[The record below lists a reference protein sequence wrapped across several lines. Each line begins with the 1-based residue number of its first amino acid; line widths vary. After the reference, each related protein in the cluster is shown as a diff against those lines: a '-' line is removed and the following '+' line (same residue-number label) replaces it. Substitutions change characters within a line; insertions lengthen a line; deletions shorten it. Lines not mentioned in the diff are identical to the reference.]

1 MNNIDFF
8 DINEF
13 NYLFLI
19 KIAILTY
26 IFLQIYAIYKLK
38 RYLIFFVVKIIEFYL
53 IHQIF
58 LPESYPFIV
67 YKFLFILIIGVILSS
82 YKILKKEFTFREGL
96 LFILYFS
103 MVFSICALILIY
115 TIILNSQMFIL
126 DLFFDWAFNK

>member
-19 KIAILTY
+19 KIAVLTY

-53 IHQIF
+53 IYQIF

-103 MVFSICALILIY
+103 MVFSIYALILMY
-115 TIILNSQMFIL
+115 TVILNSQMFIL
-126 DLFFDWAFNK
+126 DLFFD

>member
-19 KIAILTY
+19 KIAVLTY

-115 TIILNSQMFIL
+115 TVILNSQMFIL

>member
-103 MVFSICALILIY
+103 MVFSIWALILMY
-115 TIILNSQMFIL
+115 TVILNSQMFIL
-126 DLFFDWAFNK
+126 DLFFDWVNK

>member
-19 KIAILTY
+19 KIAVLTY

-38 RYLIFFVVKIIEFYL
+38 RYLIFFVAKIIEFYL

-103 MVFSICALILIY
+103 MVFSIWALILMY
-115 TIILNSQMFIL
+115 TVILNSQMFIL
-126 DLFFDWAFNK
+126 DLFFDWVNK

>member
-53 IHQIF
+53 IYQIF

-103 MVFSICALILIY
+103 MVFSIYALILMY
-115 TIILNSQMFIL
+115 TVILNSQMFIL
-126 DLFFDWAFNK
+126 DLFFDWVNK

>member
-19 KIAILTY
+19 KIAVLTY

-103 MVFSICALILIY
+103 MGFSICALILIY
-115 TIILNSQMFIL
+115 TFILNSLMFIL
-126 DLFFDWAFNK
+126 GLFFDWVFNK

>member
-19 KIAILTY
+19 KIAVLTY

-103 MVFSICALILIY
+103 MVFSIWALILMY
-115 TIILNSQMFIL
+115 TVILNSQMFIL
-126 DLFFDWAFNK
+126 DLFFDWGNK

>member
-19 KIAILTY
+19 KIAVLTY

-53 IHQIF
+53 IYQIF
-58 LPESYPFIV
+58 LPKSYPFPV

-103 MVFSICALILIY
+103 MVFSIWALILMY
-115 TIILNSQMFIL
+115 TVILNSLMFIL
-126 DLFFDWAFNK
+126 GLFFN

>member
-19 KIAILTY
+19 KIAVLTY

-53 IHQIF
+53 IYQIF

-103 MVFSICALILIY
+103 MVFSICALILMY
-115 TIILNSQMFIL
+115 TVILNSQMFIL
-126 DLFFDWAFNK
+126 DLFFDWVNK

>member
-19 KIAILTY
+19 KIAVLTY

-103 MVFSICALILIY
+103 MVFSIWALILMY
-115 TIILNSQMFIL
+115 TVILNSQMFIL
-126 DLFFDWAFNK
+126 DLFFDWINK

>member
-8 DINEF
+8 DVNEF

-19 KIAILTY
+19 KIAVLTY

-53 IHQIF
+53 IYQIF

-103 MVFSICALILIY
+103 MVFSIFALILMY
-115 TIILNSQMFIL
+115 TVILNSQMFIL
-126 DLFFDWAFNK
+126 DLFFDWVNK

>member
-19 KIAILTY
+19 KIAVLTY

-103 MVFSICALILIY
+103 MVFSICALILMY
-115 TIILNSQMFIL
+115 TVILNSPMFIL
-126 DLFFDWAFNK
+126 DLFFDWVNK

>member
-19 KIAILTY
+19 KIAVLTY

-103 MVFSICALILIY
+103 MVFSIWTLILMY
-115 TIILNSQMFIL
+115 TVILNSQMFIL
-126 DLFFDWAFNK
+126 DLFFDWVNK

>member
-19 KIAILTY
+19 KIAVLTY

-103 MVFSICALILIY
+103 ISAFIPALCV
-115 TIILNSQMFIL
+115 Q
-126 DLFFDWAFNK
+126 

>member
-103 MVFSICALILIY
+103 MVFSICALILMY
-115 TIILNSQMFIL
+115 TVILNSQMFIL
-126 DLFFDWAFNK
+126 DLFFDWVNK

>member
-19 KIAILTY
+19 KIAVLTY

-38 RYLIFFVVKIIEFYL
+38 RYFIFFVVKIIEFYL

-103 MVFSICALILIY
+103 MVFSIFVLILMY
-115 TIILNSQMFIL
+115 TVILNSLMFIL
-126 DLFFDWAFNK
+126 GLFFDWVFNK

>member
-115 TIILNSQMFIL
+115 TVILNSQMFIL
-126 DLFFDWAFNK
+126 DLFFDWVNK

>member
-19 KIAILTY
+19 KIAVLTY

-67 YKFLFILIIGVILSS
+67 YKFLFILIIGVILSI

-103 MVFSICALILIY
+103 MVFSIWALILMY
-115 TIILNSQMFIL
+115 TVILNSQMFIL
-126 DLFFDWAFNK
+126 DLFFDWVNK

>member
-19 KIAILTY
+19 KIAVLTY

-103 MVFSICALILIY
+103 MVFSIWALILMY
-115 TIILNSQMFIL
+115 TVILNSLMFIL
-126 DLFFDWAFNK
+126 GLFFN

>member
-19 KIAILTY
+19 KIAVLTY

-103 MVFSICALILIY
+103 MVFSICALILMY
-115 TIILNSQMFIL
+115 TVILNSQMFIL
-126 DLFFDWAFNK
+126 DLFFDWVNK

>member
-19 KIAILTY
+19 KIAVLTY

-67 YKFLFILIIGVILSS
+67 YKFLFILIIGVILSI

-103 MVFSICALILIY
+103 MVFSICALILMY
-115 TIILNSQMFIL
+115 TVILNSQMFIL
-126 DLFFDWAFNK
+126 GLFFD

>member
-19 KIAILTY
+19 KIAVLTY

-38 RYLIFFVVKIIEFYL
+38 RYLIFFVAKIIEFYL

-103 MVFSICALILIY
+103 MVFSICALILMY
-115 TIILNSQMFIL
+115 TVILNSQMFIL
-126 DLFFDWAFNK
+126 DLFFDWVNK

>member
-1 MNNIDFF
+1 MNLI
-8 DINEF
+8 I
-13 NYLFLI
+13 YLFLI

-115 TIILNSQMFIL
+115 TVILNSQMFIL
-126 DLFFDWAFNK
+126 DLFFDWVNK

>member
-1 MNNIDFF
+1 MNNIVTF

-19 KIAILTY
+19 KIAVLTY

-103 MVFSICALILIY
+103 MVFSIWALILMY
-115 TIILNSQMFIL
+115 TVILNSQMFIL
-126 DLFFDWAFNK
+126 DLFFDWVNK

>member
-19 KIAILTY
+19 KIAVLTY

-38 RYLIFFVVKIIEFYL
+38 RYFIFFVVKIIEFYL

-115 TIILNSQMFIL
+115 TVILNSQMFIL

>member
-19 KIAILTY
+19 KIAVLTY

-38 RYLIFFVVKIIEFYL
+38 RYFIFFVVKIIEFYL
-53 IHQIF
+53 IYQIF
-58 LPESYPFIV
+58 LPKSYTFPV

-115 TIILNSQMFIL
+115 TVILNSQMFIL
-126 DLFFDWAFNK
+126 DLFFDWVNK

>member
-19 KIAILTY
+19 KIAVLTY

-82 YKILKKEFTFREGL
+82 YKICSGQVKL
-96 LFILYFS
+96 
-103 MVFSICALILIY
+103 
-115 TIILNSQMFIL
+115 
-126 DLFFDWAFNK
+126 

>member
-19 KIAILTY
+19 KIAVLTY

-53 IHQIF
+53 IYQIF
-58 LPESYPFIV
+58 LPKSDPFPV

-103 MVFSICALILIY
+103 MGFSICALILIY
-115 TIILNSQMFIL
+115 TFILNSLMFIL
-126 DLFFDWAFNK
+126 GLFFDWVFNK

>member
-19 KIAILTY
+19 KIAVLTY

-115 TIILNSQMFIL
+115 TVILNSQMFIL
-126 DLFFDWAFNK
+126 DLFFDWVNK

>member
-19 KIAILTY
+19 KIAVLTY

-103 MVFSICALILIY
+103 MVFSIWALILMY
-115 TIILNSQMFIL
+115 TVILNSQMFIL
-126 DLFFDWAFNK
+126 GLFFDWVFNK

>member
-19 KIAILTY
+19 KIAVLTY

-103 MVFSICALILIY
+103 MVFSICALILMY
-115 TIILNSQMFIL
+115 TVILNSQMFIL
-126 DLFFDWAFNK
+126 GLFFD